1 MSAFLTKVTRFFEI
15 ELSWEDL
22 ISGVSTWQFNAKSKS
37 RKSMTVNSEKQEE
50 CGVVAYKR
58 LTEPRVTIEWLLK
71 TPRSF
76 SNLPAFLILMVEFKF
91 EM

>member
-1 MSAFLTKVTRFFEI
+1 
-15 ELSWEDL
+15 
-22 ISGVSTWQFNAKSKS
+22 
-37 RKSMTVNSEKQEE
+37 MTVNSEKQEE

-76 SNLPAFLILMVEFKF
+76 SNLPAFFDLNGRI
-91 EM
+91 